1 MPESGLAVTGR
12 LVGRNAIV
20 TGASRGLGAAIACAL
35 SAEGCGVAAVA
46 RTEQQWSDR
55 LPGTVHET
63 VRRITESGGRALA
76 VVADLSADSDVERI
90 LPEAERG
97 LGPISILINNAAL
110 TVPGR
115 PPKPG
120 ATEAVGAGGGGR
132 RRAASPGFAD
142 FPVSG
147 YRRHLEIGLLA
158 PLRLMQLAIPP
169 MTACGGGSVV
179 NVSSDAAFRPGEG
192 PYQRPVVPVNLA
204 YGGTKAA
211 LQHLTMSVAC
221 EVAGNGVAVNALLP
235 SRPIAT
241 PGLLALG
248 PEFGPPGSAE
258 DFAEAVVRL
267 CLVDPADCTGRIIYH
282 EDVLHPDRPPR
293 GWVGS
298 V

>member
-1 MPESGLAVTGR
+1 MTGR
-12 LVGRNAIV
+12 LAGRGAIV
-20 TGASRGLGAAIACAL
+20 TGASRGLGAAIAIAL
-35 SAEGCGVAAVA
+35 AAEGCGVAAVA
-46 RTEQQWSDR
+46 RTEREWSDR
-55 LPGTVHET
+55 LPGTVHDT
-63 VRRITESGGRALA
+63 ARRICESGGTA
-76 VVADLSADSDVERI
+76 VAVAADLSVESDVERVVT
-90 LPEAERG
+90 EAAQA

-115 PPKPG
+115 PPEPG
-120 ATEAVGAGGGGR
+120 AANAGGAPGPVR
-132 RRAASPGFAD
+132 RRAAVPGFAG

-169 MTACGGGSVV
+169 MIAAGGGSVV
-179 NVSSDAAFRPGEG
+179 NVSSDAAFRPGPG
-192 PYQRPVVPVNLA
+192 PYERPGPAVNLA

-211 LQHLTMSVAC
+211 LQHLTMSVAF
-221 EVAGNGVAVNALLP
+221 EVAGRGVAVNALLP

-241 PGLLALG
+241 PGLLALNS
-248 PEFGPPGSAE
+248 EFGPAGSAE
-258 DFAEAVVRL
+258 EFAEATKRL
-267 CLVDPADCTGRIIYH
+267 CLVDPASCTGQIMYH

>member
-1 MPESGLAVTGR
+1 VTGR
-12 LVGRNAIV
+12 LAGRNAIV
-20 TGASRGLGAAIACAL
+20 TGASRGLGAAVARAL

-55 LPGTVHET
+55 LPGTVLDT
-63 VRRITESGGRALA
+63 ARRIVESGGRALA
-76 VVADLSADSDVERI
+76 IVADLSVESDVEAVVAQ
-90 LPEAERG
+90 AERG

-115 PPKPG
+115 PRKPG
-120 ATEAVGAGGGGR
+120 APRAAGAGGTGA
-132 RRAASPGFAD
+132 RRAAFPGFAD

-169 MTACGGGSVV
+169 MIARGGGSVI
-179 NVSSDAAFRPGEG
+179 NVSSDAAFRPGQG
-192 PYQRPVVPVNLA
+192 PYQRPGPAANLA

-211 LQHLTMSVAC
+211 LQHLTLSVAR
-221 EVAGNGVAVNALLP
+221 EVAGDGVAVNALLP

-248 PEFGPPGSAE
+248 AEFGEPGSAE
-258 DFAEAVVRL
+258 DFAEAAVRL
-267 CLVDPADCTGRIIYH
+267 CLVNPAGCTGRILYH
-282 EDVLHPDRPPR
+282 EDVLRPDRPPR
-293 GWVGS
+293 GWAGS

>member
-1 MPESGLAVTGR
+1 VTGR
-12 LVGRNAIV
+12 LTGRNAIV
-20 TGASRGLGAAIACAL
+20 TGGSRGLGATVARAL
-35 SAEGCGVAAVA
+35 AAEGCGVAAVA
-46 RTEQQWSDR
+46 RTEQEWSDR
-55 LPGTVHET
+55 LPGTVHDT
-63 VRRITESGGRALA
+63 TRRIAESGGRALA
-76 VVADLSADSDVERI
+76 VVADLSVESDVERI
-90 LPEAERG
+90 VAEAERG

-115 PPKPG
+115 PPGPG
-120 ATEAVGAGGGGR
+120 ATEAAGPGHTGPR
-132 RRAASPGFAD
+132 LAAPAGFAG

-169 MTACGGGSVV
+169 MIARGGGSVV

-192 PYQRPVVPVNLA
+192 PYPRPGLAANLA

-211 LQHLTMSVAC
+211 LQHLTRSVAC
-221 EVAGNGVAVNALLP
+221 EVAGSGVAVNALLP

-241 PGLLALG
+241 PGLLAPG
-248 PEFGPPGSAE
+248 SEFGPPGSAE
-258 DFAEAVVRL
+258 DFAEAAVRL
-267 CLVDPADCTGRIIYH
+267 CLVNPADCTGRIVYH

-293 GWVGS
+293 GWAGS

>member
-1 MPESGLAVTGR
+1 MHEHGRAVTGR
-12 LVGRNAIV
+12 LAGRNAIV
-20 TGASRGLGAAIACAL
+20 TGASRGLGVAIARSLA
-35 SAEGCGVAAVA
+35 AEGCGVAAVA
-46 RTEQQWSDR
+46 RTEQEWNDH
-55 LPGTVHET
+55 LPGTVHDT
-63 VRRITESGGRALA
+63 ARRIAESGGRALA
-76 VVADLSADSDVERI
+76 VAADLSVESDVERI
-90 LPEAERG
+90 VAEAEQG

-115 PPKPG
+115 PPRPG
-120 ATEAVGAGGGGR
+120 ATEAAAPGR
-132 RRAASPGFAD
+132 PRRPAIPGFAG

-169 MTACGGGSVV
+169 MIARGAGSVV

-192 PYQRPVVPVNLA
+192 PYQRPGLAVNLA

-221 EVAGNGVAVNALLP
+221 EVAGSGVAVNALLP

-248 PEFGPPGSAE
+248 SEFGPPGSAE
-258 DFAEAVVRL
+258 DFAEAAVRL
-267 CLVDPADCTGRIIYH
+267 CLVDPAACTGRIMYH
-282 EDVLHPDRPPR
+282 EDVLRSDRPPA
-293 GWVGS
+293 GWAGS